1 MTHPAILLGGS
12 AMDKASIFLLA
23 EVAVFGVV
31 YGLLFWQ
38 SHRSSER
45 WKRENKQRD
54 EERQTQERL
63 REKLRKEEEE
73 ARERKREQERSAWS
87 IREDDTVPWQV
98 YARLRA
104 DTHPSEQQA
113 VMLFLT
119 DGRKMPGTYLQSGPG
134 WRRADASEQAEVL
147 CWRPVRYL

>member
-1 MTHPAILLGGS
+1 MLLGDS

-54 EERQTQERL
+54 EERQAQ
-63 REKLRKEEEE
+63 EKLRKEEEE

-98 YARLRA
+98 YDRLRA

-119 DGRKMPGTYLQSGPG
+119 DGRKVPGTYLQSGPG
-134 WRRADASEQAEVL
+134 WRRADSSGDAEVL